1 MTPGTTISF
10 SIANFYSPPSNQPA
24 DNVLVT
30 TYTGTSSIDTCSA
43 VVSGLIPKTIP
54 STQFT
59 ISEVDDLPMVVNQM
73 YTLKF
78 GLTTLDIISLSD
90 YFVITFPAGTSINN
104 FATATLGGTIGF
116 NSFSS
121 TYYNQVLTLYMQ
133 GSGSLAAGQI
143 YITISNFIAPPSV
156 LPTDNFVLQIISN
169 NYPKMV
175 SYQTI
180 QASTGSITGSVSI
193 LSPTVNIVT
202 SYTFTIKISNALTS
216 AGRLKII
223 IPSII
228 GVSINNTCG
237 VITGNFMNNI
247 PLCAYNSL

>member
-1 MTPGTTISF
+1 
-10 SIANFYSPPSNQPA
+10 
-24 DNVLVT
+24 
-30 TYTGTSSIDTCSA
+30 
-43 VVSGLIPKTIP
+43 
-54 STQFT
+54 
-59 ISEVDDLPMVVNQM
+59 MVVNQM

-78 GLTTLDIISLSD
+78 GITTLDIISLSD

-133 GSGSLAAGQI
+133 GSGTLAAGQI
-143 YITISNFIAPPSV
+143 YITISNFIAPPSI
-156 LPTDNFVLQIISN
+156 LTTDNFVLQIISN

-175 SYQTI
+175 SYQSI

-193 LSPTVNIVT
+193 SSPTVNIVT
-202 SYTFTIKISNALTS
+202 SYTFTIKISNSLTS
-216 AGRLKII
+216 AGRLKVI

-228 GVSINNTCG
+228 SVSVNSTCG
-237 VITGNFMNNI
+237 VLTGNFMNTI
-247 PLCAYNSL
+247 PLCTYNSL